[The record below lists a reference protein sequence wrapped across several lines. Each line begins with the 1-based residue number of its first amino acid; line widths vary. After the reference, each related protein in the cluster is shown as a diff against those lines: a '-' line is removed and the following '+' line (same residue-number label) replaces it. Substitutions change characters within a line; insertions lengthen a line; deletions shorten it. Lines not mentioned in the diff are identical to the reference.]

1 LRSHAWALIFFA
13 VFMTVSLIIYF
24 GFGKREIEKYTV
36 EKTPIFKLGV
46 NIDIDQY
53 SDKLEKTRN
62 LSYFSSGMM
71 DLEYFVGN
79 MNINLNSN
87 EIEIEPLT
95 PNMYEDYRNLIVSID
110 DNYKEKTDFIEFFGL
125 RLSIK
130 QLKTNSIYMLL
141 KPTVYILDLNKY
153 DSEII
158 EFINNRYFLL
168 KEEEYKSWSFNKDI
182 LDNLNI
188 YGSVIIDEKLLEKE
202 NVKLLFEN
210 LSENGIMTQREFKI
224 INFKED

>member
-1 LRSHAWALIFFA
+1 MRSHAWALIFFA